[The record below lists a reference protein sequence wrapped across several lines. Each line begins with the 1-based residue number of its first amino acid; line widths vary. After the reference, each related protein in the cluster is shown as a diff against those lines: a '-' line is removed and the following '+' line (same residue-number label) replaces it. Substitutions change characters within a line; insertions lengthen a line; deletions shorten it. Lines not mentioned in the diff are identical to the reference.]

1 MDYRE
6 LWREENEAVRER
18 YDLTIERIKQLKKE
32 ETTQEP
38 YREYFY
44 RTAEFITLID
54 QARIL
59 VEKGVWMNQ
68 TLEELKEWN
77 QKFYGDILPENYEAS
92 YGNPAYAVEKLGL
105 DLGRLLSFLYAE
117 IRGELVFVQESRLT
131 EMTIL
136 NELFIEIY
144 NLFEEEVPEAKKVED
159 ILYWFTSDYT
169 DLTVAYRVRET
180 YDPTLTFA
188 KDIVLSSDLKDL
200 RYLYAYGEYVSEED
214 LQLASFLNSLSQET
228 VDQMADTYTEG
239 YRKGFQVMGRDLS
252 KKRTVAVLYQL
263 GFERMVRKAIENFRA
278 MGLEPILF
286 RNAVWCVNRRPGRKR
301 GFYGSSPNKQYE
313 YDHRYDEG
321 IYLKKAFTDRKLAV
335 LKTAYETYKKEEA
348 DFGGPALIETFG
360 EIGFKPVNKP
370 ECVSLSEKQEKLTLM
385 YANESAQMGNE
396 YVPGHE
402 TSFTI
407 IAFPRPEIGENFSEI
422 FQETIRINTLDY
434 EIYKTMQQKL
444 IDRLDRAE
452 HVVIIGKGENHTN
465 LKVMLHQLKEPASQT
480 NFENC
485 VADVNIPLGEV
496 FTSPVLKGTNGVLQ
510 VSSVYIGD
518 IQFQDLKMEFC
529 DGMVT
534 EYSCANFEDPLQGK
548 ALIKQ
553 MILKNHDSL
562 PMGECA
568 IGTNT
573 IAYAMA
579 QKFGIVD
586 RLPILIVEKM
596 GPHFAVGDTCY
607 SWSEDSAVY
616 NPDGKEII
624 ARDNEVS
631 ALRKT
636 DLSKA
641 YFNCHTDITIPY
653 RELAEIYGVTREGE
667 KLPILAEGRFVVPGT
682 ELLNEAFEHIVS

>member
-18 YDLTIERIKQLKKE
+18 YDLTIERIGQIIKE

-38 YREYFY
+38 YREYFC
-44 RTAEFITLID
+44 RTAQFIILMD
-54 QARIL
+54 QARLL

-68 TLEELKEWN
+68 TLAELKEWN
-77 QKFYGDILPENYEAS
+77 RKFYGDILPQNYEKS

-105 DLGRLLSFLYAE
+105 DIGRLLSFLYAE
-117 IRGELVFVQESRLT
+117 IRGEIVFVQESRLT

-144 NLFEEEVPEAKKVED
+144 NLFEEEAPEAQKVKD

-169 DLTVAYRVRET
+169 DLTVTYRVRET
-180 YDPTLTFA
+180 YDPTLNFA
-188 KDIVLSSDLKDL
+188 KDIVLSSDLSDL
-200 RYLYAYGEYVSEED
+200 RYLYAYGEYISEED
-214 LQLASFLNSLSQET
+214 IKLASFLNSLSQET

-263 GFERMVRKAIENFRA
+263 GFERMVRKAIKNFRA

-335 LKTAYETYKKEEA
+335 LKTAYETYKKEGA

-360 EIGFKPVNKP
+360 EVGFQPVNKP
-370 ECVSLSEKQEKLTLM
+370 ECVALSEKQEKLTLA
-385 YANESAQMGNE
+385 YANESAQIGNE

-407 IAFPRPEIGENFSEI
+407 IAFPRPEIGEDFSEI

-434 EIYKTMQQKL
+434 EIYKTIQQKL

-452 HVVIIGKGENHTN
+452 HVVITGDNHTN
-465 LKVMLHQLKEPASQT
+465 LKVMLHPLSNSDSQT

-496 FTSPVLKGTNGVLQ
+496 FTSPVLKGTNGILQ

-518 IQFQDLKMEFC
+518 IQFQDLKLEFC
-529 DGMVT
+529 DGMVK
-534 EYSCANFEDPLQGK
+534 EYSCANFADPLQGK

-562 PMGECA
+562 PMGEYA

-573 IAYAMA
+573 TAYAMA

-616 NPDGKEII
+616 NPDGKEVI

-636 DLSKA
+636 DLVKA

-653 RELAEIYGVTREGE
+653 RELSEIYGVTREGE
-667 KLPILAEGRFVVPGT
+667 KLPILADGRFVVQGT
-682 ELLNEAFEHIVS
+682 ELLNEAFEHI

>member
-18 YDLTIERIKQLKKE
+18 YDLTIERIGQIIKE

-38 YREYFY
+38 YREYFC
-44 RTAEFITLID
+44 RTAQFIILMD
-54 QARIL
+54 QARLL

-68 TLEELKEWN
+68 TLAELKEWN
-77 QKFYGDILPENYEAS
+77 RKFYGDILPSNYEKS

-105 DLGRLLSFLYAE
+105 DIGRLLSFLYAE
-117 IRGELVFVQESRLT
+117 IRGEIVFVQESRLT

-144 NLFEEEVPEAKKVED
+144 NLFEEEAPEAQKVED

-169 DLTVAYRVRET
+169 DLTVTYRVRET
-180 YDPTLTFA
+180 YDPTLNFA
-188 KDIVLSSDLKDL
+188 KDIVLSSDLSDL

-214 LQLASFLNSLSQET
+214 IKLASFLNSLSQET

-286 RNAVWCVNRRPGRKR
+286 RNAVWCVNRKPGRKR

-321 IYLKKAFTDRKLAV
+321 VYLKKAFTDRKLAV
-335 LKTAYETYKKEEA
+335 LKTAYETYKKEAA

-360 EIGFKPVNKP
+360 EVGFQPVNKP
-370 ECVSLSEKQEKLTLM
+370 ECVALSEKQEKLTLA
-385 YANESAQMGNE
+385 YANESAQIGNE

-407 IAFPRPEIGENFSEI
+407 IAFPRPEIGEDFSEI

-434 EIYKTMQQKL
+434 EIYKTIQQKL

-452 HVVIIGKGENHTN
+452 HVVITGKGDNHTN
-465 LKVMLHQLKEPASQT
+465 LKVMLHPLSNPDSQT

-496 FTSPVLKGTNGVLQ
+496 FTSPVLKGTNGILQ

-518 IQFQDLKMEFC
+518 IQFQDLKLEFC
-529 DGMVT
+529 DGMVK
-534 EYSCANFEDPLQGK
+534 EYSCANFPDPLQGK

-553 MILKNHDSL
+553 MILKNHNSL
-562 PMGECA
+562 PMGEYA

-573 IAYAMA
+573 TAYAMA

-616 NPDGKEII
+616 NPDGKEVI

-636 DLSKA
+636 DLVKA

-653 RELAEIYGVTREGE
+653 RELSEIYGVTREGK

-682 ELLNEAFEHIVS
+682 ELLNEAFEHI

>member
-18 YDLTIERIKQLKKE
+18 YDLTIERIGQIIKE

-38 YREYFY
+38 YREYFC
-44 RTAEFITLID
+44 RTAQFIILMD
-54 QARIL
+54 QARLL

-68 TLEELKEWN
+68 TLAELKEWN
-77 QKFYGDILPENYEAS
+77 RKFYGDILPQNYEKS

-105 DLGRLLSFLYAE
+105 DIGRLLSFLYAE
-117 IRGELVFVQESRLT
+117 IRGEIVFVQESRLT

-144 NLFEEEVPEAKKVED
+144 NLFEEEAPEAQKVKD

-169 DLTVAYRVRET
+169 DLTVTYRVRET
-180 YDPTLTFA
+180 YDPTLNFA
-188 KDIVLSSDLKDL
+188 KDIVLSSDLSDL
-200 RYLYAYGEYVSEED
+200 RYLYAYGEYISEED
-214 LQLASFLNSLSQET
+214 IKLASFLNSLSQET

-263 GFERMVRKAIENFRA
+263 GFERMVRKAIKNFRA

-335 LKTAYETYKKEEA
+335 LKTADETYKKEGA

-360 EIGFKPVNKP
+360 EVGFQPVNKP
-370 ECVSLSEKQEKLTLM
+370 ECVALSEKQEKLTLA
-385 YANESAQMGNE
+385 YANESAQIGNE

-407 IAFPRPEIGENFSEI
+407 IAFPRPEIGEDFSEI

-434 EIYKTMQQKL
+434 EIYKTIQQKL

-452 HVVIIGKGENHTN
+452 HVVITGKGDNHTN
-465 LKVMLHQLKEPASQT
+465 LKVMLHPLSNSDSQT

-496 FTSPVLKGTNGVLQ
+496 FTSPVLKGTNGILQ

-518 IQFQDLKMEFC
+518 IQFQDLKLEFC
-529 DGMVT
+529 DGMVK
-534 EYSCANFEDPLQGK
+534 EYSCANFADPLQGK

-562 PMGECA
+562 PMGEYA

-573 IAYAMA
+573 TAYAMA

-616 NPDGKEII
+616 NPDGKEVI

-636 DLSKA
+636 DLVKA

-653 RELAEIYGVTREGE
+653 RELSEIYGVTREGE
-667 KLPILAEGRFVVPGT
+667 KLPILADGRFVVQGT
-682 ELLNEAFEHIVS
+682 ELLNEAFEHI

>member
-1 MDYRE
+1 MLFRS
-6 LWREENEAVRER
+6 
-18 YDLTIERIKQLKKE
+18 Q
-32 ETTQEP
+32 
-38 YREYFY
+38 
-44 RTAEFITLID
+44 FIILMD
-54 QARIL
+54 QARLL

-68 TLEELKEWN
+68 TLAELKEWN
-77 QKFYGDILPENYEAS
+77 RKFYGDILPQNYEKS

-105 DLGRLLSFLYAE
+105 DIGRLLSFLYAE
-117 IRGELVFVQESRLT
+117 IRGEIVFVQESRLT

-144 NLFEEEVPEAKKVED
+144 NLFEEEAPEAQKVKD

-169 DLTVAYRVRET
+169 DLTVTYRVRET
-180 YDPTLTFA
+180 YDPTLNFA
-188 KDIVLSSDLKDL
+188 KDIVLSSDLSDL
-200 RYLYAYGEYVSEED
+200 RYLYAYGEYISEED
-214 LQLASFLNSLSQET
+214 IKLASFLNSLSQET

-335 LKTAYETYKKEEA
+335 LKTAYETYKKEGA

-360 EIGFKPVNKP
+360 EVGFQPVNKP
-370 ECVSLSEKQEKLTLM
+370 ECVALSEKQEKLTLA
-385 YANESAQMGNE
+385 YANESAQIGNE

-407 IAFPRPEIGENFSEI
+407 IAFPRPEIGEDFSEI

-434 EIYKTMQQKL
+434 EIYKTIQQKL

-452 HVVIIGKGENHTN
+452 HVVITGKGDNHTN
-465 LKVMLHQLKEPASQT
+465 LKVMLHPLSNPDSQT

-496 FTSPVLKGTNGVLQ
+496 FTSPVLKGTNGILQ

-518 IQFQDLKMEFC
+518 IQFQDLKLEFC
-529 DGMVT
+529 DGMVK
-534 EYSCANFEDPLQGK
+534 EYSCANFADPLQGK

-562 PMGECA
+562 PMGEYA

-573 IAYAMA
+573 TAYAMA

-616 NPDGKEII
+616 NPDGKEVI

-636 DLSKA
+636 DLVKA

-653 RELAEIYGVTREGE
+653 RELSEIYGVTREGE
-667 KLPILAEGRFVVPGT
+667 KLPILADGRFVVPGT
-682 ELLNEAFEHIVS
+682 ELLNEAFEHI

>member
-18 YDLTIERIKQLKKE
+18 YDLTIERIGQIIKE

-38 YREYFY
+38 YREYFC
-44 RTAEFITLID
+44 RTAQFIILMD
-54 QARIL
+54 QARLL

-68 TLEELKEWN
+68 TLAELKEWN
-77 QKFYGDILPENYEAS
+77 RKFYGDILPQNYEKS

-105 DLGRLLSFLYAE
+105 DIGRLLSFLYTE
-117 IRGELVFVQESRLT
+117 IRGEIVFVQESRLT

-144 NLFEEEVPEAKKVED
+144 NLFEEEAPEAQKVKD

-169 DLTVAYRVRET
+169 DLTVTYRVRET
-180 YDPTLTFA
+180 YDPTLNFA
-188 KDIVLSSDLKDL
+188 KDIVLSSDLSDL
-200 RYLYAYGEYVSEED
+200 RYLYAYGEYISEED
-214 LQLASFLNSLSQET
+214 IKLASFLNSLSQET

-263 GFERMVRKAIENFRA
+263 GFERMVRKAIKNFRA

-335 LKTAYETYKKEEA
+335 LKTAYETYKKEGA

-360 EIGFKPVNKP
+360 EVGFQPVNKP
-370 ECVSLSEKQEKLTLM
+370 ECVALSEKQEKLTLA
-385 YANESAQMGNE
+385 YANESAQIGNE

-407 IAFPRPEIGENFSEI
+407 IAFPRPEIGEDFSEI

-434 EIYKTMQQKL
+434 EIYKTIQQKL

-452 HVVIIGKGENHTN
+452 HVVITGKGDNHTN
-465 LKVMLHQLKEPASQT
+465 LKVMLHPLSNSDSQT

-496 FTSPVLKGTNGVLQ
+496 FTSPVLKGTNGILQ

-518 IQFQDLKMEFC
+518 IQFQDLKLEFC
-529 DGMVT
+529 DGMVK
-534 EYSCANFEDPLQGK
+534 EYSCANFADPLQGK

-562 PMGECA
+562 PMGEYA

-573 IAYAMA
+573 TAYAMA

-616 NPDGKEII
+616 NPDGKEVI

-636 DLSKA
+636 DLVKA

-653 RELAEIYGVTREGE
+653 RELSEIYGVTREGE
-667 KLPILAEGRFVVPGT
+667 KLPILADGRFVVQGT
-682 ELLNEAFEHIVS
+682 ELLNEAFEHI

>member
-18 YDLTIERIKQLKKE
+18 YDLTIERIGQIIKE

-38 YREYFY
+38 YREYFC
-44 RTAEFITLID
+44 RTAQFIILMD
-54 QARIL
+54 QARLL

-68 TLEELKEWN
+68 TLAELKEWN
-77 QKFYGDILPENYEAS
+77 RKFYGDILPQNYEKS

-105 DLGRLLSFLYAE
+105 DIGRLLSFLYAE
-117 IRGELVFVQESRLT
+117 IRGEIVFVQESRLT

-144 NLFEEEVPEAKKVED
+144 NLFEEEAPEAQKVKD

-169 DLTVAYRVRET
+169 DLTVTYRVRET
-180 YDPTLTFA
+180 YDPTLNFA
-188 KDIVLSSDLKDL
+188 KDIVLSSDLSDL
-200 RYLYAYGEYVSEED
+200 RYLYAYGEYISEED
-214 LQLASFLNSLSQET
+214 IKLASFLNSLSQET

-263 GFERMVRKAIENFRA
+263 GFERMVRKAIKNFRA

-335 LKTAYETYKKEEA
+335 LKTAYETYKKEGA
-348 DFGGPALIETFG
+348 DFRGPALIETFG
-360 EIGFKPVNKP
+360 EVGFQPVNKP
-370 ECVSLSEKQEKLTLM
+370 ECVALSEKQEKLTLA
-385 YANESAQMGNE
+385 YANESAQIGNE
-396 YVPGHE
+396 YVPVHE

-407 IAFPRPEIGENFSEI
+407 IAFPRPEIGEDFSEI

-434 EIYKTMQQKL
+434 EIYKTIQQKL

-452 HVVIIGKGENHTN
+452 HVVITGKGDNHTN
-465 LKVMLHQLKEPASQT
+465 LKVMLHPLSNSDSQT

-496 FTSPVLKGTNGVLQ
+496 FTSPVLKGTNGILQ

-518 IQFQDLKMEFC
+518 IQFQDLKLEFC
-529 DGMVT
+529 DGMVK
-534 EYSCANFEDPLQGK
+534 EYSCANFADPLQGK

-562 PMGECA
+562 PMGEYA

-573 IAYAMA
+573 TAYAMA

-616 NPDGKEII
+616 NPDGKEVI

-636 DLSKA
+636 DLVKA

-653 RELAEIYGVTREGE
+653 RELSEIYGVTREGE
-667 KLPILAEGRFVVPGT
+667 KLPILADGRFVVQGT
-682 ELLNEAFEHIVS
+682 ELLNEAFEHI

>member
-18 YDLTIERIKQLKKE
+18 YDLTIERIGQIIKE

-38 YREYFY
+38 YREYFC
-44 RTAEFITLID
+44 RTAQFIILMD
-54 QARIL
+54 QARLL

-68 TLEELKEWN
+68 TLAELKEWN
-77 QKFYGDILPENYEAS
+77 RKFYGDILPQNYEKS

-105 DLGRLLSFLYAE
+105 DIGRLLSFLYAE
-117 IRGELVFVQESRLT
+117 IRGEIVFVQESRLT

-144 NLFEEEVPEAKKVED
+144 NLFEEEAPEAQKVKD

-169 DLTVAYRVRET
+169 DLTVTYRVRET
-180 YDPTLTFA
+180 YDPTLNFA
-188 KDIVLSSDLKDL
+188 KDIVLSSDLSDL
-200 RYLYAYGEYVSEED
+200 RYLYAYGEYISEED
-214 LQLASFLNSLSQET
+214 IKLASFLNSLSQET

-335 LKTAYETYKKEEA
+335 LKTAYETYKKEGA

-360 EIGFKPVNKP
+360 EVGFQPVNKP
-370 ECVSLSEKQEKLTLM
+370 ECVALSEKQEKLTLA
-385 YANESAQMGNE
+385 YANESAQIGNE

-407 IAFPRPEIGENFSEI
+407 IAFPRPEIGEDFSEI

-434 EIYKTMQQKL
+434 EIYKTIQQKL

-452 HVVIIGKGENHTN
+452 HVVITGKGDNHTN
-465 LKVMLHQLKEPASQT
+465 LKVMLHPLSNPDSQT

-496 FTSPVLKGTNGVLQ
+496 FTSPVLKGTNGIMQ

-518 IQFQDLKMEFC
+518 IQFQDLKLEFC
-529 DGMVT
+529 DGMVK
-534 EYSCANFEDPLQGK
+534 EYSCANFADPLQGK

-562 PMGECA
+562 PMGEYA

-573 IAYAMA
+573 TAYAMA

-616 NPDGKEII
+616 NPDGKEVI

-636 DLSKA
+636 DLVKA

-653 RELAEIYGVTREGE
+653 RELSEIYGVTREGE
-667 KLPILAEGRFVVPGT
+667 KLPILADGRFVVPGT
-682 ELLNEAFEHIVS
+682 ELLNEAFEHI

>member
-18 YDLTIERIKQLKKE
+18 YDLTIERIGQIIKE

-38 YREYFY
+38 YREYFC
-44 RTAEFITLID
+44 RTAQFIILMD
-54 QARIL
+54 QARLL

-68 TLEELKEWN
+68 TLAELKEWN
-77 QKFYGDILPENYEAS
+77 RKFYGDILPQNYEKS

-105 DLGRLLSFLYAE
+105 DIGRLLSFLYAE
-117 IRGELVFVQESRLT
+117 IRGEIVFVQESRLT

-144 NLFEEEVPEAKKVED
+144 NLFEEEAPEAQKVKD

-169 DLTVAYRVRET
+169 DLTVTYRVRET
-180 YDPTLTFA
+180 YDPTLNFA
-188 KDIVLSSDLKDL
+188 KDIVLSSDLSDL
-200 RYLYAYGEYVSEED
+200 RYLYAYGEYISEED
-214 LQLASFLNSLSQET
+214 IKLASFLNSLSQET

-263 GFERMVRKAIENFRA
+263 GFERMVRKAIKNFRA

-335 LKTAYETYKKEEA
+335 LKTAYETYKKEGA

-360 EIGFKPVNKP
+360 EVGFQPVNKP
-370 ECVSLSEKQEKLTLM
+370 ECVALSEKQEKLTLA
-385 YANESAQMGNE
+385 YANESAQIGNE

-407 IAFPRPEIGENFSEI
+407 IAFPRPEIGEDFSEI

-434 EIYKTMQQKL
+434 EIYKTIQQKL

-452 HVVIIGKGENHTN
+452 HVVITGKGDNHTN
-465 LKVMLHQLKEPASQT
+465 LKVMLHPLSNSDSQT

-496 FTSPVLKGTNGVLQ
+496 FTSPVLKGTNGILQ

-518 IQFQDLKMEFC
+518 IQFQDLKLEFC
-529 DGMVT
+529 DGMVK
-534 EYSCANFEDPLQGK
+534 EYSCANFADPLQGK

-562 PMGECA
+562 PMGEYA

-573 IAYAMA
+573 TAYAMA

-616 NPDGKEII
+616 NPDGKEVI

-636 DLSKA
+636 DLVKA

-653 RELAEIYGVTREGE
+653 RELSEIYGVTREGE
-667 KLPILAEGRFVVPGT
+667 KLPILADGRFVVQGT
-682 ELLNEAFEHIVS
+682 ELLNEAFEHI

>member
-18 YDLTIERIKQLKKE
+18 YDLTIERIGQIIKE

-38 YREYFY
+38 YREYFC
-44 RTAEFITLID
+44 RTAQFIILMD
-54 QARIL
+54 QARLL

-68 TLEELKEWN
+68 TLAELKEWN
-77 QKFYGDILPENYEAS
+77 RKFYGDILPQNYEKS

-105 DLGRLLSFLYAE
+105 DIGRLLSFLYAE
-117 IRGELVFVQESRLT
+117 IRGEIVFVQESRLT

-144 NLFEEEVPEAKKVED
+144 NLFEEEAPEAQKVKD

-169 DLTVAYRVRET
+169 DLTVTYRVRET
-180 YDPTLTFA
+180 YDPTLNFA
-188 KDIVLSSDLKDL
+188 KDIVLSSDLSDL
-200 RYLYAYGEYVSEED
+200 RYLYAYGEYISEED
-214 LQLASFLNSLSQET
+214 IKLASFLNSLSQET

-263 GFERMVRKAIENFRA
+263 GFERMVRKAIKNFRA

-335 LKTAYETYKKEEA
+335 LKTAYETYKKEGA

-360 EIGFKPVNKP
+360 EVGFQPVNKP
-370 ECVSLSEKQEKLTLM
+370 ECVAVSEKQEKLTLA
-385 YANESAQMGNE
+385 YANESAQIGNE

-407 IAFPRPEIGENFSEI
+407 IAFPRPEIGEDFSEI

-434 EIYKTMQQKL
+434 EIYKTIQQKL

-452 HVVIIGKGENHTN
+452 HVVITGKGDNHTN
-465 LKVMLHQLKEPASQT
+465 LKVMLHPLSNSDSQT

-496 FTSPVLKGTNGVLQ
+496 FTSPVLKGTNGILQ

-518 IQFQDLKMEFC
+518 IQFQDLKLEFC
-529 DGMVT
+529 DGMVK
-534 EYSCANFEDPLQGK
+534 EYSCANFADPLQGK

-562 PMGECA
+562 PMGEYA

-573 IAYAMA
+573 TAYAMA

-616 NPDGKEII
+616 NPDGKEVI

-636 DLSKA
+636 DLVKA

-653 RELAEIYGVTREGE
+653 RELSEIYGVTREGE
-667 KLPILAEGRFVVPGT
+667 KLPILADGRFVVQGT
-682 ELLNEAFEHIVS
+682 ELLNEAFEHI

>member
-18 YDLTIERIKQLKKE
+18 YDLTIERIGQIIKE

-38 YREYFY
+38 YREYFC
-44 RTAEFITLID
+44 RTAQFIILMD
-54 QARIL
+54 QARLL

-68 TLEELKEWN
+68 TLAELKEWN
-77 QKFYGDILPENYEAS
+77 RKFYGDILPQNYEKS

-105 DLGRLLSFLYAE
+105 DIGRLLSFLYAE
-117 IRGELVFVQESRLT
+117 IRGEIVFVQESRLT

-144 NLFEEEVPEAKKVED
+144 NLFEEEAPEAQKVKD

-169 DLTVAYRVRET
+169 DLTVTYRVRET
-180 YDPTLTFA
+180 YDPTLNFA
-188 KDIVLSSDLKDL
+188 KDIVLFSDLSDL
-200 RYLYAYGEYVSEED
+200 RYLYAYGEYISEED
-214 LQLASFLNSLSQET
+214 IKLASFLNSLSQET

-286 RNAVWCVNRRPGRKR
+286 RNSVWCVNRRPGRKR

-335 LKTAYETYKKEEA
+335 LKTAYETYKKEGA

-360 EIGFKPVNKP
+360 EVGFQPVNKP
-370 ECVSLSEKQEKLTLM
+370 ECVALSEKQEKLTLA
-385 YANESAQMGNE
+385 YANESAQIGNE

-407 IAFPRPEIGENFSEI
+407 IAFPRPEIGEDFSEI

-434 EIYKTMQQKL
+434 EIYKTIQQKL

-452 HVVIIGKGENHTN
+452 HVVITGKGDNHTN
-465 LKVMLHQLKEPASQT
+465 LKVMLHPLSNPDSQT

-496 FTSPVLKGTNGVLQ
+496 FTSPVLKGTNGILQ

-518 IQFQDLKMEFC
+518 IQFQDLKLEFC
-529 DGMVT
+529 DGMVK
-534 EYSCANFEDPLQGK
+534 EYSCANFADPLQGK

-562 PMGECA
+562 PMGEYA

-573 IAYAMA
+573 TAYAMA

-616 NPDGKEII
+616 NPDGKEVI

-636 DLSKA
+636 DLVKA

-653 RELAEIYGVTREGE
+653 RELSEIYGVTREGE
-667 KLPILAEGRFVVPGT
+667 KLPILADGRFVVPGT
-682 ELLNEAFEHIVS
+682 ELLNEAFEHI

>member
-18 YDLTIERIKQLKKE
+18 YDLTIERIGQIIKE

-38 YREYFY
+38 YREYFC
-44 RTAEFITLID
+44 RTAQFIILMD
-54 QARIL
+54 QARLL

-68 TLEELKEWN
+68 TLAELKEWN
-77 QKFYGDILPENYEAS
+77 RKFYGDILPQNYEKS

-105 DLGRLLSFLYAE
+105 DIGRLLSFLYAE
-117 IRGELVFVQESRLT
+117 IRGEIVFVQESRLT

-144 NLFEEEVPEAKKVED
+144 NLFEEEAPEAQKVKD

-169 DLTVAYRVRET
+169 DLTVTYRVRET
-180 YDPTLTFA
+180 YDPTLNFA
-188 KDIVLSSDLKDL
+188 KDIVLFSDLSDL
-200 RYLYAYGEYVSEED
+200 RYLYAYGEYISEED
-214 LQLASFLNSLSQET
+214 IKLASFLNSLSQET

-239 YRKGFQVMGRDLS
+239 YRKGFEVMGRDLS
-252 KKRTVAVLYQL
+252 KKKTVVILYPL

-335 LKTAYETYKKEEA
+335 LKTAYETYKKEGA

-360 EIGFKPVNKP
+360 EVGFQPVNKP
-370 ECVSLSEKQEKLTLM
+370 ECVALSEKQEKLTLA
-385 YANESAQMGNE
+385 YANESAQIGNE

-407 IAFPRPEIGENFSEI
+407 IAFPRPEIGEDFSEI

-434 EIYKTMQQKL
+434 EIYKTIQQKL

-452 HVVIIGKGENHTN
+452 HVVITGKGDNHTN
-465 LKVMLHQLKEPASQT
+465 LKVMLHPLSNPDSQT

-496 FTSPVLKGTNGVLQ
+496 FTSPVLKGTNGILQ

-518 IQFQDLKMEFC
+518 IQFQDLKLEFC
-529 DGMVT
+529 DGMVK
-534 EYSCANFEDPLQGK
+534 EYSCANFADPLQGK

-562 PMGECA
+562 PMGEYA

-573 IAYAMA
+573 TAYAMA

-616 NPDGKEII
+616 NPDGKEVI

-636 DLSKA
+636 DLVKA

-653 RELAEIYGVTREGE
+653 RELSEIYGVTREGE
-667 KLPILAEGRFVVPGT
+667 KLPILADGRFVVPGT
-682 ELLNEAFEHIVS
+682 ELLNEAFEHI

>member
-18 YDLTIERIKQLKKE
+18 YDLTIERIGQIIKE

-38 YREYFY
+38 YREYFC
-44 RTAEFITLID
+44 RTAQFIILMD
-54 QARIL
+54 QARLL

-68 TLEELKEWN
+68 TLAELKEWN
-77 QKFYGDILPENYEAS
+77 RKFYGDILPQNYEKS

-105 DLGRLLSFLYAE
+105 DIGRLLSFLYAE
-117 IRGELVFVQESRLT
+117 IRGEIVFVQESRLT

-144 NLFEEEVPEAKKVED
+144 NLFEEEAPEAQKVKD

-169 DLTVAYRVRET
+169 DLTVTYRVRET
-180 YDPTLTFA
+180 YDPTLNFA
-188 KDIVLSSDLKDL
+188 KDIVLSSDLSDL
-200 RYLYAYGEYVSEED
+200 RYLYAYGEYISEED
-214 LQLASFLNSLSQET
+214 IKLASFLNSLSQET

-263 GFERMVRKAIENFRA
+263 GFERMVRKAIKNFRA

-335 LKTAYETYKKEEA
+335 LKTAYETYKKEGA

-360 EIGFKPVNKP
+360 EVGFQPVNKP
-370 ECVSLSEKQEKLTLM
+370 ECVALSEKQEKLTLA
-385 YANESAQMGNE
+385 YANESAQIGNE

-407 IAFPRPEIGENFSEI
+407 IAFPRPEIGEDFSEI

-434 EIYKTMQQKL
+434 EIYKTIQQKL

-452 HVVIIGKGENHTN
+452 HVVITGKGDNHTN
-465 LKVMLHQLKEPASQT
+465 LKVMLHPLSNPDSQT

-496 FTSPVLKGTNGVLQ
+496 FTSPVLKGTNGILQ

-518 IQFQDLKMEFC
+518 IQFQDLKLEFC
-529 DGMVT
+529 DGMVK
-534 EYSCANFEDPLQGK
+534 EYSCANFADPLQGK

-562 PMGECA
+562 PMGEYA

-573 IAYAMA
+573 TAYAMA

-616 NPDGKEII
+616 NPDGKEVI

-636 DLSKA
+636 DLVKA

-653 RELAEIYGVTREGE
+653 RELSEIYGVTREGE

-682 ELLNEAFEHIVS
+682 ELLNEAFEHI

>member
-18 YDLTIERIKQLKKE
+18 YDLTIERIGQIIKE

-38 YREYFY
+38 YREYFC
-44 RTAEFITLID
+44 RTAQFIILMD
-54 QARIL
+54 QARLL

-68 TLEELKEWN
+68 TLAELKEWN
-77 QKFYGDILPENYEAS
+77 RKFYGDILPQNYEKS

-105 DLGRLLSFLYAE
+105 DIGRLLSFLYAE
-117 IRGELVFVQESRLT
+117 IREEIVFVQESRLT

-144 NLFEEEVPEAKKVED
+144 NLFEEEAPEAQKVKD

-169 DLTVAYRVRET
+169 DLTVTYRVRET
-180 YDPTLTFA
+180 YDPTLNFA
-188 KDIVLSSDLKDL
+188 KDIVLSSDLSDL
-200 RYLYAYGEYVSEED
+200 RYLYAYGEYISEED
-214 LQLASFLNSLSQET
+214 IKLASFLNSLSQET

-263 GFERMVRKAIENFRA
+263 GFERMVRKAIKNFRA

-335 LKTAYETYKKEEA
+335 LKTAYETYKKEGA

-360 EIGFKPVNKP
+360 EVGFQPVNKP
-370 ECVSLSEKQEKLTLM
+370 ECVALSEKQEKLTLA
-385 YANESAQMGNE
+385 YANESAQIGNE

-407 IAFPRPEIGENFSEI
+407 IAFPRPEIGEDFSEI

-434 EIYKTMQQKL
+434 EIYKTIQQKL

-452 HVVIIGKGENHTN
+452 HVVITGKGDNHTN
-465 LKVMLHQLKEPASQT
+465 LKVMLHPLSNSDSQT

-496 FTSPVLKGTNGVLQ
+496 FTSPVLKGTNGILQ

-518 IQFQDLKMEFC
+518 IQFQDLKLEFC
-529 DGMVT
+529 DGMVK
-534 EYSCANFEDPLQGK
+534 EYSCANFADPLQGK

-562 PMGECA
+562 PMGEYA

-573 IAYAMA
+573 TAYAMA

-616 NPDGKEII
+616 NPDGKEVI

-636 DLSKA
+636 DLVKA

-653 RELAEIYGVTREGE
+653 RELSEIYGVTREGE
-667 KLPILAEGRFVVPGT
+667 KLPILADGRFVVQGT
-682 ELLNEAFEHIVS
+682 ELLNEAFEHI

>member
-18 YDLTIERIKQLKKE
+18 YDLTIERIGQIIKE

-38 YREYFY
+38 YREYFC
-44 RTAEFITLID
+44 RTAQFIILMD
-54 QARIL
+54 QARLL

-68 TLEELKEWN
+68 TLAELKEWN
-77 QKFYGDILPENYEAS
+77 RKFYGDILPSNYEKS

-105 DLGRLLSFLYAE
+105 DIGRLLSFLYAE
-117 IRGELVFVQESRLT
+117 IRGEIVFVQESRLT

-144 NLFEEEVPEAKKVED
+144 NLFEEEAPEAQKVED

-169 DLTVAYRVRET
+169 DLTVTYRVRET
-180 YDPTLTFA
+180 YDPTLNFA
-188 KDIVLSSDLKDL
+188 KDIVLSSDLSDL
-200 RYLYAYGEYVSEED
+200 RYLYAYGEYISEED
-214 LQLASFLNSLSQET
+214 IKLASFLNSLSQET

-321 IYLKKAFTDRKLAV
+321 VYLRKAFTDRKLAV
-335 LKTAYETYKKEEA
+335 LKTAYETYKKEGA

-360 EIGFKPVNKP
+360 EVGFQPVNKP
-370 ECVSLSEKQEKLTLM
+370 ECVALSEKQEKLTLA
-385 YANESAQMGNE
+385 YTNESAQIGNE

-407 IAFPRPEIGENFSEI
+407 IAFPRPEIGEDFSEI

-434 EIYKTMQQKL
+434 EIYKTIQQKL

-452 HVVIIGKGENHTN
+452 HVVITGKGDNHTN
-465 LKVMLHQLKEPASQT
+465 LKVMLHPLSNPDSQT

-496 FTSPVLKGTNGVLQ
+496 FTSPVLKGTNGILQ

-518 IQFQDLKMEFC
+518 IQFQDLKLEFC
-529 DGMVT
+529 DGMVK
-534 EYSCANFEDPLQGK
+534 EYSCANFPDPLQGK

-562 PMGECA
+562 PMGEYA

-573 IAYAMA
+573 TAYAMA

-616 NPDGKEII
+616 NPDGKEVI

-636 DLSKA
+636 DLVKA

-653 RELAEIYGVTREGE
+653 SELSEIYGVTREGK

-682 ELLNEAFEHIVS
+682 ELLNEAFEHI

>member
-18 YDLTIERIKQLKKE
+18 YDLTIERIGQIIKE

-38 YREYFY
+38 YREYFC
-44 RTAEFITLID
+44 RTAQFIILMD
-54 QARIL
+54 QARLL

-68 TLEELKEWN
+68 TLAELKEWN
-77 QKFYGDILPENYEAS
+77 RKFYGDILPQNYEKS

-105 DLGRLLSFLYAE
+105 DIGRLLSFLYAE
-117 IRGELVFVQESRLT
+117 IRGEIVFVQESRLT

-144 NLFEEEVPEAKKVED
+144 NLFEEEAPEAQKVKD

-169 DLTVAYRVRET
+169 DLTVTYRVRET
-180 YDPTLTFA
+180 YDPTLNFA
-188 KDIVLSSDLKDL
+188 KDIVLFSDFSDL
-200 RYLYAYGEYVSEED
+200 RYLYAYGEYISEED
-214 LQLASFLNSLSQET
+214 IKLASFLNSLSQET

-263 GFERMVRKAIENFRA
+263 GFERMVRKAIKNFRA

-335 LKTAYETYKKEEA
+335 LKTAYETYKKEAA

-360 EIGFKPVNKP
+360 EVGFQPVNKP
-370 ECVSLSEKQEKLTLM
+370 ECVALSEKQEKLTLA
-385 YANESAQMGNE
+385 YANESAQIGNE

-407 IAFPRPEIGENFSEI
+407 IAFPRPEIGEDFSEI

-434 EIYKTMQQKL
+434 EIYKTIQQKL

-452 HVVIIGKGENHTN
+452 HVVITGKGDNHTN
-465 LKVMLHQLKEPASQT
+465 LKVMLHPLSNSDSQT

-496 FTSPVLKGTNGVLQ
+496 FTSPVLKGTNGILQ

-518 IQFQDLKMEFC
+518 IQFQDLRLEFC
-529 DGMVT
+529 DGMVK
-534 EYSCANFEDPLQGK
+534 EYSCANFADPLQGK

-562 PMGECA
+562 PMGEYA

-573 IAYAMA
+573 TAYAMA

-616 NPDGKEII
+616 NPDGKEVI

-636 DLSKA
+636 DLVKA

-653 RELAEIYGVTREGE
+653 RELSEIYGVTREGE

-682 ELLNEAFEHIVS
+682 ELLNEAFEHI

>member
-18 YDLTIERIKQLKKE
+18 YDLTIERIGQIIKE

-38 YREYFY
+38 YREYFC
-44 RTAEFITLID
+44 RTAQFIILMD
-54 QARIL
+54 QARLL

-68 TLEELKEWN
+68 TLAELKEWN
-77 QKFYGDILPENYEAS
+77 RKFYGDILPQNYEKS

-105 DLGRLLSFLYAE
+105 DIGRLLSFLYAE
-117 IRGELVFVQESRLT
+117 IRGEIVFVQESRLT

-144 NLFEEEVPEAKKVED
+144 NLFEEEAPEAQKVKD

-169 DLTVAYRVRET
+169 DLTVTYRVRET
-180 YDPTLTFA
+180 YDPTLNFA
-188 KDIVLSSDLKDL
+188 KDIVLSSDLSDL
-200 RYLYAYGEYVSEED
+200 RYLYAYGEYISEED
-214 LQLASFLNSLSQET
+214 IKLASFLNSLSQET

-263 GFERMVRKAIENFRA
+263 GFERMVRKAIKNFRA

-335 LKTAYETYKKEEA
+335 LKTAYETYKKEGA

-360 EIGFKPVNKP
+360 EVGFQPVNKP
-370 ECVSLSEKQEKLTLM
+370 ECVALSEKQEKLTLA
-385 YANESAQMGNE
+385 YANESAQIGNE

-407 IAFPRPEIGENFSEI
+407 IAFPRPEIGEDFSEI

-434 EIYKTMQQKL
+434 EIYKTIQQKL

-452 HVVIIGKGENHTN
+452 HVVITGKGDNHTN
-465 LKVMLHQLKEPASQT
+465 LKVMLHPLSNSDSQT

-496 FTSPVLKGTNGVLQ
+496 FTSPVLKGTNGILQ

-518 IQFQDLKMEFC
+518 IQFQDLKLEFC
-529 DGMVT
+529 DGMVK
-534 EYSCANFEDPLQGK
+534 EYSCANFADPLQGK

-562 PMGECA
+562 PMGEYA

-573 IAYAMA
+573 TAYAMA

-616 NPDGKEII
+616 NPDGKEVI

-636 DLSKA
+636 DLAKA

-653 RELAEIYGVTREGE
+653 RELSEIYGVTREGE
-667 KLPILAEGRFVVPGT
+667 KLPILADGRFVVQGT
-682 ELLNEAFEHIVS
+682 ELLNEAFEHI

>member
-18 YDLTIERIKQLKKE
+18 YDLTIERIGQIIKE

-38 YREYFY
+38 YREYFC
-44 RTAEFITLID
+44 RTAQFIILMD
-54 QARIL
+54 QARLL

-68 TLEELKEWN
+68 TLAELKEWN
-77 QKFYGDILPENYEAS
+77 RKFYGDILPQNYEKS

-105 DLGRLLSFLYAE
+105 DIGRLLSFLYAE
-117 IRGELVFVQESRLT
+117 IRGEIVFVQESRLT

-144 NLFEEEVPEAKKVED
+144 NLFEEEAPEAQKVKD

-169 DLTVAYRVRET
+169 DLTVTYRVRET
-180 YDPTLTFA
+180 YDPTLNFA
-188 KDIVLSSDLKDL
+188 KDIVLSSDLSDL
-200 RYLYAYGEYVSEED
+200 RYLYAYGEYISEED
-214 LQLASFLNSLSQET
+214 IKLASFLNSLSQET

-263 GFERMVRKAIENFRA
+263 GFERMVRKAIKNFRA

-335 LKTAYETYKKEEA
+335 LKTSYETYKKEGA

-360 EIGFKPVNKP
+360 EVGFQPVNKP
-370 ECVSLSEKQEKLTLM
+370 ECVALSEKQEKLTLA
-385 YANESAQMGNE
+385 YANESAQIGNE

-407 IAFPRPEIGENFSEI
+407 IAFPRPEIGEDFSEI

-434 EIYKTMQQKL
+434 EIYKTIQQKL

-452 HVVIIGKGENHTN
+452 HVVITGKGDNHTN
-465 LKVMLHQLKEPASQT
+465 LKVMLHPLSNPDSQT

-496 FTSPVLKGTNGVLQ
+496 FTSPVLKGTNGILQ

-518 IQFQDLKMEFC
+518 IQFQDLKLEFC
-529 DGMVT
+529 DGMVK
-534 EYSCANFEDPLQGK
+534 EYSCANFADPLQGK

-562 PMGECA
+562 PMGEYA

-573 IAYAMA
+573 TAYAMA

-616 NPDGKEII
+616 NPDGKEVI

-636 DLSKA
+636 DLVKA

-653 RELAEIYGVTREGE
+653 RELSEIYGVTREGE
-667 KLPILAEGRFVVPGT
+667 KLPILADGRFVVPGT
-682 ELLNEAFEHIVS
+682 ELLNEAFEHI

>member
-18 YDLTIERIKQLKKE
+18 YDLTIERIGQIIKE

-38 YREYFY
+38 YREYFC
-44 RTAEFITLID
+44 RTAQFIILMD
-54 QARIL
+54 QARLL

-68 TLEELKEWN
+68 TLAELKEWN
-77 QKFYGDILPENYEAS
+77 RKFYGDILPQNYEKS

-105 DLGRLLSFLYAE
+105 DIGRLLSFLYAE
-117 IRGELVFVQESRLT
+117 IRGEIVFVQESRLT

-144 NLFEEEVPEAKKVED
+144 NLFEEEAPEAQKVKD

-169 DLTVAYRVRET
+169 DLTVTYRVRET
-180 YDPTLTFA
+180 YDPTLNFA
-188 KDIVLSSDLKDL
+188 KDIVLSSDLSDL
-200 RYLYAYGEYVSEED
+200 RYLYAYGEYISEED
-214 LQLASFLNSLSQET
+214 IKLASFLNSLSQET

-263 GFERMVRKAIENFRA
+263 GFERMVRKAIKNFRA

-335 LKTAYETYKKEEA
+335 LKTSYETYKKEAA

-360 EIGFKPVNKP
+360 EVGFQPVNKP
-370 ECVSLSEKQEKLTLM
+370 ECVALSEKQEKLTLA
-385 YANESAQMGNE
+385 YANESAQIGNE

-407 IAFPRPEIGENFSEI
+407 IAFPRPEIGEDFSEI

-434 EIYKTMQQKL
+434 EIYKTIQQKL

-452 HVVIIGKGENHTN
+452 HVVITGKGDNHTN
-465 LKVMLHQLKEPASQT
+465 LKVMLHPLSNPDSQT

-496 FTSPVLKGTNGVLQ
+496 LKGTNGILQ

-518 IQFQDLKMEFC
+518 IQFQDLKLEFC
-529 DGMVT
+529 DGMVK
-534 EYSCANFEDPLQGK
+534 EYSCANFADPLQGK

-562 PMGECA
+562 PMGEYA

-573 IAYAMA
+573 TAYAMA

-616 NPDGKEII
+616 NPDGKEVI

-636 DLSKA
+636 DLVKA

-653 RELAEIYGVTREGE
+653 RELSEIYGVTREGE
-667 KLPILAEGRFVVPGT
+667 KLPILADGRFVVQGT
-682 ELLNEAFEHIVS
+682 ELLNEAFEHI

>member
-18 YDLTIERIKQLKKE
+18 YDLTIERIGQIIKE

-38 YREYFY
+38 YREYFC
-44 RTAEFITLID
+44 RTAQFIILMD
-54 QARIL
+54 QARLL

-68 TLEELKEWN
+68 TLAELKEWN
-77 QKFYGDILPENYEAS
+77 RKFYGDILPQNYEKS

-105 DLGRLLSFLYAE
+105 DIGRLLSFLYAE
-117 IRGELVFVQESRLT
+117 IRGEIVFVQESRLT

-144 NLFEEEVPEAKKVED
+144 NLFEEEAPEAQKVKD

-169 DLTVAYRVRET
+169 DLTVTYRVRET
-180 YDPTLTFA
+180 YDPTLNFA
-188 KDIVLSSDLKDL
+188 KDIVLFSDLSDL
-200 RYLYAYGEYVSEED
+200 RYLYAYGEYISEED
-214 LQLASFLNSLSQET
+214 IKLASFLNSLSQET

-335 LKTAYETYKKEEA
+335 LKTAYETYKKEGA

-360 EIGFKPVNKP
+360 EVGFQPVNKP
-370 ECVSLSEKQEKLTLM
+370 ECVALSEKQEKLTLA
-385 YANESAQMGNE
+385 YANESAQIGNE

-407 IAFPRPEIGENFSEI
+407 IAFPRPEIGEDFSEI

-434 EIYKTMQQKL
+434 EIYKTIQQKL

-452 HVVIIGKGENHTN
+452 HVVITGKGDNHTN
-465 LKVMLHQLKEPASQT
+465 LKVMLHPLSNPDSQT

-496 FTSPVLKGTNGVLQ
+496 FTSPVLKGTNGILQ

-518 IQFQDLKMEFC
+518 IQFQDLKLEFC
-529 DGMVT
+529 DGMVK
-534 EYSCANFEDPLQGK
+534 EYSCANFADPLQGK

-562 PMGECA
+562 PMGEYA

-573 IAYAMA
+573 TAYAMA

-616 NPDGKEII
+616 NPDGKEVI

-636 DLSKA
+636 DLVKA

-653 RELAEIYGVTREGE
+653 RELSEIYGVTREGE
-667 KLPILAEGRFVVPGT
+667 KLPILADGWFVVPGT
-682 ELLNEAFEHIVS
+682 ELLNEAFEHI

>member
-18 YDLTIERIKQLKKE
+18 YDLTIERIGQIIKE

-38 YREYFY
+38 YREYFC
-44 RTAEFITLID
+44 RTAQFIILMD
-54 QARIL
+54 QARLL

-68 TLEELKEWN
+68 TLAELKEWN
-77 QKFYGDILPENYEAS
+77 RKFYGDILPQNYEKS

-105 DLGRLLSFLYAE
+105 DIGRLLSFLYAE
-117 IRGELVFVQESRLT
+117 IRGEIVFVQESRLT

-144 NLFEEEVPEAKKVED
+144 NLFEEEAPEAQKVKD

-169 DLTVAYRVRET
+169 DLTVTYRVRET
-180 YDPTLTFA
+180 YDPTLNFA
-188 KDIVLSSDLKDL
+188 KDIVLSSDLSDL
-200 RYLYAYGEYVSEED
+200 RYLYAYGEYISEED
-214 LQLASFLNSLSQET
+214 IKLASFLNSLSQET

-335 LKTAYETYKKEEA
+335 LKTAYETYKKEGA

-360 EIGFKPVNKP
+360 EVGFQPVNKP
-370 ECVSLSEKQEKLTLM
+370 ECVALSEKQEKLTLA
-385 YANESAQMGNE
+385 YANESAQIGNE

-407 IAFPRPEIGENFSEI
+407 IAFPRPEIGEDFSEI

-434 EIYKTMQQKL
+434 EIYKTIQQKL

-452 HVVIIGKGENHTN
+452 HVVITGKGDNHTN
-465 LKVMLHQLKEPASQT
+465 LKVMLHPLSNPDSQT

-496 FTSPVLKGTNGVLQ
+496 FTSPVLKGTNGILQ

-518 IQFQDLKMEFC
+518 IQFQDLKLEFC
-529 DGMVT
+529 DGMVK
-534 EYSCANFEDPLQGK
+534 EYSCANFADPLQGK

-562 PMGECA
+562 PMGEYA

-573 IAYAMA
+573 TAYAMA

-616 NPDGKEII
+616 NPDGKEVI

-636 DLSKA
+636 DLVKA

-653 RELAEIYGVTREGE
+653 RELSEIYGVTREGE
-667 KLPILAEGRFVVPGT
+667 KLPILADGRFVVPGT
-682 ELLNEAFEHIVS
+682 ELLNEAFEHI

>member
-18 YDLTIERIKQLKKE
+18 YDLTIERIGQIIKE

-38 YREYFY
+38 YREYFC
-44 RTAEFITLID
+44 RTAQFIILMD
-54 QARIL
+54 QARLL

-68 TLEELKEWN
+68 TLAELKEWN
-77 QKFYGDILPENYEAS
+77 RKFYGDILPQNYEKS

-105 DLGRLLSFLYAE
+105 DIGRLLSFLYAE
-117 IRGELVFVQESRLT
+117 IRGEIVFVQESRLT

-144 NLFEEEVPEAKKVED
+144 NLFEEEAPEAQKVKD

-169 DLTVAYRVRET
+169 DLTVTYRVRET
-180 YDPTLTFA
+180 YDPTLNFA
-188 KDIVLSSDLKDL
+188 KDIVLSSDLSDL
-200 RYLYAYGEYVSEED
+200 RYLYAYGEYISEED
-214 LQLASFLNSLSQET
+214 IKLASFLNSLSQET

-335 LKTAYETYKKEEA
+335 LKTAYETYKKEGA

-360 EIGFKPVNKP
+360 EVGFQPVNKP
-370 ECVSLSEKQEKLTLM
+370 ECVALSEKQEKLTLA
-385 YANESAQMGNE
+385 YANESAQIGNE

-407 IAFPRPEIGENFSEI
+407 IAFPRPEIGEDFSEI

-434 EIYKTMQQKL
+434 EIYKTIQQKL

-452 HVVIIGKGENHTN
+452 HVVITGKGDNHTN
-465 LKVMLHQLKEPASQT
+465 LKVMLHPLSNSDSQT

-496 FTSPVLKGTNGVLQ
+496 FTSPVLKGTNGILQ

-518 IQFQDLKMEFC
+518 IQFQDLKLEFC
-529 DGMVT
+529 DGMVK
-534 EYSCANFEDPLQGK
+534 EYSCANFADPLQGK

-562 PMGECA
+562 PMGEYA

-573 IAYAMA
+573 TAYAMA

-616 NPDGKEII
+616 NPDGKEVI

-636 DLSKA
+636 DLVKA

-653 RELAEIYGVTREGE
+653 RELSEIYGVTREGE

-682 ELLNEAFEHIVS
+682 ELLNEAFEHI

>member
-18 YDLTIERIKQLKKE
+18 YDLTIERIGQIIKE

-38 YREYFY
+38 YREYFC
-44 RTAEFITLID
+44 RTAQFIILMD
-54 QARIL
+54 QARLL

-68 TLEELKEWN
+68 TLAELKEWN
-77 QKFYGDILPENYEAS
+77 RKFYGDILPQNYEKS

-105 DLGRLLSFLYAE
+105 DIGRLLSFLYAE
-117 IRGELVFVQESRLT
+117 IRGEIVFVQESRLT

-144 NLFEEEVPEAKKVED
+144 NLFEEEAPEAQKVKD

-169 DLTVAYRVRET
+169 DLTVTYRVRET
-180 YDPTLTFA
+180 YDPTLNFA
-188 KDIVLSSDLKDL
+188 KDIVLSSDLSDL
-200 RYLYAYGEYVSEED
+200 RYLYAYGEYISEED
-214 LQLASFLNSLSQET
+214 IKLASCLNSLSQET

-263 GFERMVRKAIENFRA
+263 GFERMVRKAIKNFRA

-335 LKTAYETYKKEEA
+335 LKTAYETYKKEGA

-360 EIGFKPVNKP
+360 EVGFQPVNKP
-370 ECVSLSEKQEKLTLM
+370 ECVALSEKQEKLTLA
-385 YANESAQMGNE
+385 YANESAQIGNE

-407 IAFPRPEIGENFSEI
+407 IAFPRPEIGEDFSEI

-434 EIYKTMQQKL
+434 EIYKTIQQKL

-452 HVVIIGKGENHTN
+452 HVVITGKGDNHTN
-465 LKVMLHQLKEPASQT
+465 LKVMLHPLSNSDSQT

-496 FTSPVLKGTNGVLQ
+496 FTSPVLKGTNGILQ

-518 IQFQDLKMEFC
+518 IQFQDLKLEFC
-529 DGMVT
+529 DGMVK
-534 EYSCANFEDPLQGK
+534 EYSCANFADPLQGK

-562 PMGECA
+562 PMGEYA

-573 IAYAMA
+573 TAYAMA

-616 NPDGKEII
+616 NPDGKEVI

-636 DLSKA
+636 DLVKA

-653 RELAEIYGVTREGE
+653 RELSEIYGVTREGE
-667 KLPILAEGRFVVPGT
+667 KLPILADGRFVVQGT
-682 ELLNEAFEHIVS
+682 ELLNEAFEHI

>member
-18 YDLTIERIKQLKKE
+18 YDLTIERIGQIIKE

-38 YREYFY
+38 YREYFC
-44 RTAEFITLID
+44 RTAQFIILMD
-54 QARIL
+54 QARLL

-68 TLEELKEWN
+68 TLAELKEWN
-77 QKFYGDILPENYEAS
+77 RKFYGDILPQNYEKS

-105 DLGRLLSFLYAE
+105 DIGRLLSFLYAE
-117 IRGELVFVQESRLT
+117 IRGEIVFVQESRLT

-144 NLFEEEVPEAKKVED
+144 NLFEEEAPEAQKVKD

-169 DLTVAYRVRET
+169 DLTVTYRVRET
-180 YDPTLTFA
+180 YDPTLNFA
-188 KDIVLSSDLKDL
+188 KDIVLFSDFSDL
-200 RYLYAYGEYVSEED
+200 RYLYAYGEYISEED
-214 LQLASFLNSLSQET
+214 IKLASFLNSLSQET

-335 LKTAYETYKKEEA
+335 LKTAYETYKKEAA

-360 EIGFKPVNKP
+360 EVGFQPVNKP
-370 ECVSLSEKQEKLTLM
+370 ECVALSEKQEKLTLA
-385 YANESAQMGNE
+385 YANESAQIGNE

-407 IAFPRPEIGENFSEI
+407 IAFPRPEIGEDFSEI

-434 EIYKTMQQKL
+434 EIYKTIQQKL

-452 HVVIIGKGENHTN
+452 HVVITGKGDNHTN
-465 LKVMLHQLKEPASQT
+465 LKVMLHPLSNPDSQT

-496 FTSPVLKGTNGVLQ
+496 FTSPVLKGTNGILQ

-518 IQFQDLKMEFC
+518 IQFQDLKLEFC
-529 DGMVT
+529 DGMVK
-534 EYSCANFEDPLQGK
+534 EYSCANFADPLQGK

-562 PMGECA
+562 PMGEYA

-573 IAYAMA
+573 TAYAMA

-616 NPDGKEII
+616 NPDGKEVI

-636 DLSKA
+636 DLVKA

-653 RELAEIYGVTREGE
+653 RELSEIYGVTREGE
-667 KLPILAEGRFVVPGT
+667 KLPILADGRFVVPGT
-682 ELLNEAFEHIVS
+682 ELLNEAFEHI

>member
-18 YDLTIERIKQLKKE
+18 SDLTIERIGQIIKE

-38 YREYFY
+38 YREYFC
-44 RTAEFITLID
+44 RTAQFIILMD
-54 QARIL
+54 QARLL

-68 TLEELKEWN
+68 TLAELKEWN
-77 QKFYGDILPENYEAS
+77 RKFYGDILPQNYEKS

-105 DLGRLLSFLYAE
+105 DIGRLLSFLYAE
-117 IRGELVFVQESRLT
+117 IRGEIVFVQESRLT

-144 NLFEEEVPEAKKVED
+144 NLFEEEAPEAQKVKD

-169 DLTVAYRVRET
+169 DLTVTYRVRET
-180 YDPTLTFA
+180 YDPTLNFA
-188 KDIVLSSDLKDL
+188 KDIVLSSDLSDL
-200 RYLYAYGEYVSEED
+200 RYLYAYGEYISEED
-214 LQLASFLNSLSQET
+214 IKLASFLNSLSQET

-263 GFERMVRKAIENFRA
+263 GFERMVRKAIKNFRA

-335 LKTAYETYKKEEA
+335 LKTAYETYKKEGA

-360 EIGFKPVNKP
+360 EVGFQPVNKP
-370 ECVSLSEKQEKLTLM
+370 ECVALSEKQEKLTLA
-385 YANESAQMGNE
+385 YANESAQIGNE

-407 IAFPRPEIGENFSEI
+407 IAFPRPEIGEDFSEI

-434 EIYKTMQQKL
+434 EIYKTIQQKL

-452 HVVIIGKGENHTN
+452 HVVITGKGDNHTN
-465 LKVMLHQLKEPASQT
+465 LKVMLHPLSNSDSQT

-496 FTSPVLKGTNGVLQ
+496 FTSPVLKGTNGILQ

-518 IQFQDLKMEFC
+518 IQFQDLKLEFC
-529 DGMVT
+529 DGMVK
-534 EYSCANFEDPLQGK
+534 EYSCANFADPLQGK

-562 PMGECA
+562 PMGEYA

-573 IAYAMA
+573 TAYAMA

-616 NPDGKEII
+616 NPDGKEVI

-636 DLSKA
+636 DLVKA

-653 RELAEIYGVTREGE
+653 RELSEIYGVTREGE
-667 KLPILAEGRFVVPGT
+667 KLPILADGRFVVQGT
-682 ELLNEAFEHIVS
+682 ELLNEAFEHI

>member
-1 MDYRE
+1 M
-6 LWREENEAVRER
+6 
-18 YDLTIERIKQLKKE
+18 
-32 ETTQEP
+32 
-38 YREYFY
+38 
-44 RTAEFITLID
+44 
-54 QARIL
+54 
-59 VEKGVWMNQ
+59 
-68 TLEELKEWN
+68 
-77 QKFYGDILPENYEAS
+77 
-92 YGNPAYAVEKLGL
+92 
-105 DLGRLLSFLYAE
+105 
-117 IRGELVFVQESRLT
+117 
-131 EMTIL
+131 
-136 NELFIEIY
+136 
-144 NLFEEEVPEAKKVED
+144 
-159 ILYWFTSDYT
+159 
-169 DLTVAYRVRET
+169 
-180 YDPTLTFA
+180 
-188 KDIVLSSDLKDL
+188 
-200 RYLYAYGEYVSEED
+200 
-214 LQLASFLNSLSQET
+214 
-228 VDQMADTYTEG
+228 
-239 YRKGFQVMGRDLS
+239 
-252 KKRTVAVLYQL
+252 
-263 GFERMVRKAIENFRA
+263 
-278 MGLEPILF
+278 
-286 RNAVWCVNRRPGRKR
+286 NRRPGRKR

-335 LKTAYETYKKEEA
+335 LKTAYETYKKEGA

-360 EIGFKPVNKP
+360 EVGFQPVNKP
-370 ECVSLSEKQEKLTLM
+370 ECVALSEKQEKLTLA
-385 YANESAQMGNE
+385 YANESAQIGNE

-407 IAFPRPEIGENFSEI
+407 IAFPRPEIGEDFSEI

-434 EIYKTMQQKL
+434 EIYKTIQQKL

-452 HVVIIGKGENHTN
+452 HVVITGKGDNHTN
-465 LKVMLHQLKEPASQT
+465 LKVMLHPLSNSDSQT

-496 FTSPVLKGTNGVLQ
+496 FTSPVLKGTNGILQ

-518 IQFQDLKMEFC
+518 IQFQDLKLEFC
-529 DGMVT
+529 DGMVK
-534 EYSCANFEDPLQGK
+534 EYSCANFADPLQGK

-562 PMGECA
+562 PMGEYA

-573 IAYAMA
+573 TAYAMA

-616 NPDGKEII
+616 NPDGKEVI

-636 DLSKA
+636 DLVKA

-653 RELAEIYGVTREGE
+653 RELSEIYGVTREGE
-667 KLPILAEGRFVVPGT
+667 KLPILADGRFVVQGT
-682 ELLNEAFEHIVS
+682 ELLNEAFEHI

>member
-18 YDLTIERIKQLKKE
+18 YDLTIERIGQIIKE

-38 YREYFY
+38 YREYFC
-44 RTAEFITLID
+44 RTAQFIILMD
-54 QARIL
+54 QARLL

-68 TLEELKEWN
+68 TLAELKEWN
-77 QKFYGDILPENYEAS
+77 RKFYGDILPQNYEKS

-105 DLGRLLSFLYAE
+105 DIGRLLSFLYAE
-117 IRGELVFVQESRLT
+117 IRGEIVFVQESRLT

-144 NLFEEEVPEAKKVED
+144 NLFEEEAPEAQKVKD

-169 DLTVAYRVRET
+169 DLTVTYRVRET
-180 YDPTLTFA
+180 YDPTLNFA
-188 KDIVLSSDLKDL
+188 KDIVLFSDLSDL
-200 RYLYAYGEYVSEED
+200 RYLYAYGEYISEED
-214 LQLASFLNSLSQET
+214 IKLASFLNSLSQET

-335 LKTAYETYKKEEA
+335 LKTAYETYKKEGA

-360 EIGFKPVNKP
+360 EVGFQPVNKP
-370 ECVSLSEKQEKLTLM
+370 ECVALSEKQEKLTLA
-385 YANESAQMGNE
+385 YANESAQIGNE

-407 IAFPRPEIGENFSEI
+407 IAFPRPEIGEDFSEI

-434 EIYKTMQQKL
+434 EIYKTIQQKL

-452 HVVIIGKGENHTN
+452 HVVITGKGDNHTN
-465 LKVMLHQLKEPASQT
+465 LKVMLHPLSNPDSQT

-496 FTSPVLKGTNGVLQ
+496 FTSPVLKGTNGILQ

-518 IQFQDLKMEFC
+518 IQFQDLKLEFC
-529 DGMVT
+529 DGMVK
-534 EYSCANFEDPLQGK
+534 EYSCANFADPLQGK

-562 PMGECA
+562 PMGEYA

-573 IAYAMA
+573 TAYAMA

-616 NPDGKEII
+616 NPDGKEVI

-636 DLSKA
+636 DLVKA

-653 RELAEIYGVTREGE
+653 RELSEIYGVTREGE
-667 KLPILAEGRFVVPGT
+667 TLPILADGRFVVPGT
-682 ELLNEAFEHIVS
+682 ELLNEAFEHI

>member
-18 YDLTIERIKQLKKE
+18 YDLTIERIGQIIKE

-38 YREYFY
+38 YREYFC
-44 RTAEFITLID
+44 RTAQFIILMD
-54 QARIL
+54 QARLL

-68 TLEELKEWN
+68 TLAELKEWN
-77 QKFYGDILPENYEAS
+77 RKFYGDILPQNYEKS

-105 DLGRLLSFLYAE
+105 DIGRLLSFLYAE
-117 IRGELVFVQESRLT
+117 IRGEIVFVQESRLT

-144 NLFEEEVPEAKKVED
+144 NLFEEEAPEAQKVKD

-169 DLTVAYRVRET
+169 DLTVTYRVRET
-180 YDPTLTFA
+180 YDPTLNFA
-188 KDIVLSSDLKDL
+188 KDIVLSSDLSDL
-200 RYLYAYGEYVSEED
+200 RYLYAYGEYISEED
-214 LQLASFLNSLSQET
+214 IKLASFLNSLSQET

-263 GFERMVRKAIENFRA
+263 GFERMVRKAIKNFRA

-335 LKTAYETYKKEEA
+335 LKTAYETYKKEGA

-360 EIGFKPVNKP
+360 EVGFQPVNKP
-370 ECVSLSEKQEKLTLM
+370 ECVALSEKQEKLTLA
-385 YANESAQMGNE
+385 YANESAQIGNE

-407 IAFPRPEIGENFSEI
+407 IAFPRPEIGEDFSEI

-434 EIYKTMQQKL
+434 EIYKTIQQKL

-452 HVVIIGKGENHTN
+452 HVVITGKGDNHTN
-465 LKVMLHQLKEPASQT
+465 LKVMLHPLSNSDSQT

-496 FTSPVLKGTNGVLQ
+496 FTSPVLKGTNGILQ

-518 IQFQDLKMEFC
+518 IQFQDLKLEFC
-529 DGMVT
+529 DGMVK
-534 EYSCANFEDPLQGK
+534 EYSCANFADPLQGK

-562 PMGECA
+562 PMGEYA

-573 IAYAMA
+573 TAYAMA

-616 NPDGKEII
+616 NPDGKEVI

-636 DLSKA
+636 DLVKA

-653 RELAEIYGVTREGE
+653 RELSEIYGVTREGE
-667 KLPILAEGRFVVPGT
+667 KLPILADGRFVVQGT
-682 ELLNEAFEHIVS
+682 ELLN

>member
-18 YDLTIERIKQLKKE
+18 YDLTIERIGQIIKE

-38 YREYFY
+38 YREYFC
-44 RTAEFITLID
+44 RTAQFIILMD
-54 QARIL
+54 QARLL

-68 TLEELKEWN
+68 TLAELKEWN
-77 QKFYGDILPENYEAS
+77 RKFYGDILPQNYEKS

-105 DLGRLLSFLYAE
+105 DIGRLLSFLYAE
-117 IRGELVFVQESRLT
+117 IRGEIVFVQESRLT

-144 NLFEEEVPEAKKVED
+144 NLFEEEAPEAQKVKD

-169 DLTVAYRVRET
+169 DLTVTYRVRET
-180 YDPTLTFA
+180 YDPTLNFA
-188 KDIVLSSDLKDL
+188 KDIVLSSDLSDL
-200 RYLYAYGEYVSEED
+200 RYLYAYGEYISEED
-214 LQLASFLNSLSQET
+214 IKLASFLNSLSQET

-263 GFERMVRKAIENFRA
+263 GFERMVRKAIKNFRA

-335 LKTAYETYKKEEA
+335 LKTAYETYKKEGA

-360 EIGFKPVNKP
+360 EVGFQPVNKP
-370 ECVSLSEKQEKLTLM
+370 ECVALSEKQEKLTLA
-385 YANESAQMGNE
+385 YANESAQIGNE

-407 IAFPRPEIGENFSEI
+407 IAFPRPEIGEDFSEI

-434 EIYKTMQQKL
+434 EIYKTIQQKL

-452 HVVIIGKGENHTN
+452 HVVITGKGDNHTN
-465 LKVMLHQLKEPASQT
+465 LKVMLHPLSNSDSQT

-496 FTSPVLKGTNGVLQ
+496 FTSPVLKGTNGILQ

-518 IQFQDLKMEFC
+518 IQFQDLKLEFC
-529 DGMVT
+529 DGMVK
-534 EYSCANFEDPLQGK
+534 EYSCANFADPLQGK

-562 PMGECA
+562 PMGEYA

-573 IAYAMA
+573 TAYAMA

-616 NPDGKEII
+616 NPDGKEVI

-636 DLSKA
+636 DLVKA

-653 RELAEIYGVTREGE
+653 RELSEIYGVTREGE

-682 ELLNEAFEHIVS
+682 ELLNEAFEHI

>member
-18 YDLTIERIKQLKKE
+18 YDLTIERIGQIIKE

-38 YREYFY
+38 YREYFC
-44 RTAEFITLID
+44 RTAQFIILMD
-54 QARIL
+54 QARLL

-68 TLEELKEWN
+68 TLAELKEWN
-77 QKFYGDILPENYEAS
+77 RKFYGDILPQNYEKS

-105 DLGRLLSFLYAE
+105 DIGRLLSFLYAE
-117 IRGELVFVQESRLT
+117 IRGEIVFVQESRLT

-144 NLFEEEVPEAKKVED
+144 NLFEEEAPEAQKVKD

-169 DLTVAYRVRET
+169 DLTVTYRVRET
-180 YDPTLTFA
+180 YDPTLNFA
-188 KDIVLSSDLKDL
+188 KGIVLSSDLSDL
-200 RYLYAYGEYVSEED
+200 RYLYAYGEYISEED
-214 LQLASFLNSLSQET
+214 IKLASFLNSLSQET

-263 GFERMVRKAIENFRA
+263 GFERMVRKAIKNFRA

-335 LKTAYETYKKEEA
+335 LKTAYETYKKEGA

-360 EIGFKPVNKP
+360 EVGFQPVNKP
-370 ECVSLSEKQEKLTLM
+370 ECVALSEKQEKLTLA
-385 YANESAQMGNE
+385 YANESAQIGNE

-407 IAFPRPEIGENFSEI
+407 IAFPRPEIGEDFSEI

-434 EIYKTMQQKL
+434 EIYKTIQQKL

-452 HVVIIGKGENHTN
+452 HVVITGKGDNHTN
-465 LKVMLHQLKEPASQT
+465 LKVMLHPLSNSDSQT

-496 FTSPVLKGTNGVLQ
+496 FTSPVLKGTNGILQ

-518 IQFQDLKMEFC
+518 IQFQDLKLEFC
-529 DGMVT
+529 DGMVK
-534 EYSCANFEDPLQGK
+534 EYSCANFADPLQGK

-562 PMGECA
+562 PMGEYA

-573 IAYAMA
+573 TAYAMA

-616 NPDGKEII
+616 NPDGKEVI

-636 DLSKA
+636 DLVKA

-653 RELAEIYGVTREGE
+653 RELSEIYGVTREGE
-667 KLPILAEGRFVVPGT
+667 KLPILADGRFVVQGT
-682 ELLNEAFEHIVS
+682 ELLNEAFEHI

>member
-18 YDLTIERIKQLKKE
+18 YDLTIERIGQIIKE

-38 YREYFY
+38 YREYFC
-44 RTAEFITLID
+44 RTAQFIILMD
-54 QARIL
+54 QARLL

-68 TLEELKEWN
+68 TLAELKEWN
-77 QKFYGDILPENYEAS
+77 RKFYGDILPQNYEKS

-105 DLGRLLSFLYAE
+105 DIGRLLSFLYAE
-117 IRGELVFVQESRLT
+117 IRGEIVFVQESRLT

-144 NLFEEEVPEAKKVED
+144 YLFEEEAPEAQKVKD

-169 DLTVAYRVRET
+169 DLTVTYRVRET
-180 YDPTLTFA
+180 YDPTLNFA
-188 KDIVLSSDLKDL
+188 KDIVLSSDLSDL
-200 RYLYAYGEYVSEED
+200 RYLYAYGEYISEED
-214 LQLASFLNSLSQET
+214 IKLASFLNSLSQET

-263 GFERMVRKAIENFRA
+263 GFERMVRKAIKNFRA

-335 LKTAYETYKKEEA
+335 LKTAYETYKKEGA

-360 EIGFKPVNKP
+360 EVGFQPVNKP
-370 ECVSLSEKQEKLTLM
+370 ECVALSEKQEKLTLA
-385 YANESAQMGNE
+385 YANESAQIGNE

-407 IAFPRPEIGENFSEI
+407 IAFPRPEIGEDFSEI

-434 EIYKTMQQKL
+434 EIYKTIQQKL

-452 HVVIIGKGENHTN
+452 HVVITGKGDNHTN
-465 LKVMLHQLKEPASQT
+465 LKVMLHPLSNSDSQT

-496 FTSPVLKGTNGVLQ
+496 FTSPVLKGTNGILQ

-518 IQFQDLKMEFC
+518 IQFQDLKLEFC
-529 DGMVT
+529 DGMVK
-534 EYSCANFEDPLQGK
+534 EYSCANFADPLQGK

-562 PMGECA
+562 PMGEYA

-573 IAYAMA
+573 TAYAMA

-616 NPDGKEII
+616 NPDGKEVI

-636 DLSKA
+636 DLVKA

-653 RELAEIYGVTREGE
+653 RELSEIYGVTREGE
-667 KLPILAEGRFVVPGT
+667 KLPILADGRFVVQGT
-682 ELLNEAFEHIVS
+682 ELLNEAFEHI

>member
-18 YDLTIERIKQLKKE
+18 YDLTIERIGQIIKE

-38 YREYFY
+38 YREYFC
-44 RTAEFITLID
+44 RTAQFIILMD
-54 QARIL
+54 QARLL

-68 TLEELKEWN
+68 TLAELKEWN
-77 QKFYGDILPENYEAS
+77 RKFYGDILPQNYEKS

-105 DLGRLLSFLYAE
+105 DIGRLLSFLYAE
-117 IRGELVFVQESRLT
+117 IRGEIVFVQESRLT

-144 NLFEEEVPEAKKVED
+144 NLFEEEAPEAQKVKD

-169 DLTVAYRVRET
+169 DLTVTYRVRET
-180 YDPTLTFA
+180 YDPTLNFA
-188 KDIVLSSDLKDL
+188 KDIVLSSDLSDL
-200 RYLYAYGEYVSEED
+200 RYLYAYGEYISEED
-214 LQLASFLNSLSQET
+214 IKLASFLNSLSQET

-263 GFERMVRKAIENFRA
+263 GFERMVRKAIKNFRA

-335 LKTAYETYKKEEA
+335 LKTAYETYKKEGA

-360 EIGFKPVNKP
+360 EVGFQPVNKP
-370 ECVSLSEKQEKLTLM
+370 ECVALSEKQEKLTLA
-385 YANESAQMGNE
+385 YANESAQIGNE

-407 IAFPRPEIGENFSEI
+407 IAFPRPEIGEDFSEI

-434 EIYKTMQQKL
+434 EIYKTIQQKL

-452 HVVIIGKGENHTN
+452 HVVITGKGDNHTN
-465 LKVMLHQLKEPASQT
+465 LKVMLHPLSNSDSQT
-480 NFENC
+480 NFEYC

-496 FTSPVLKGTNGVLQ
+496 FTSPVLKGTNGILQ

-518 IQFQDLKMEFC
+518 IQFQDLKLEFC
-529 DGMVT
+529 DGMVK
-534 EYSCANFEDPLQGK
+534 EYSCANFADPLQGK

-562 PMGECA
+562 PMGEYA

-573 IAYAMA
+573 TAYAMA

-616 NPDGKEII
+616 NPDGKEVI

-636 DLSKA
+636 DLVKA

-653 RELAEIYGVTREGE
+653 RELSEIYGVTREGE
-667 KLPILAEGRFVVPGT
+667 KLPILADGRFVVQGT
-682 ELLNEAFEHIVS
+682 ELLNEAFEHI